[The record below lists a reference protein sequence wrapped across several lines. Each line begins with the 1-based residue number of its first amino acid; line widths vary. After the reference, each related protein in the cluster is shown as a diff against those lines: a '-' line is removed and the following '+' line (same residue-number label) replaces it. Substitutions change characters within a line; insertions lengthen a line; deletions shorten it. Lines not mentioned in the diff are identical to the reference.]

1 MYLLF
6 LAYPI
11 AEIALFVLVGR
22 LSGSWEW
29 VVLPTAATSFL
40 GYALLRGQRR
50 WQVFGQNNF
59 TQNSIENYLFGN
71 LGAFALLLPGFISDL
86 FGLIVIVPWTRRLL
100 LAAFKLVRFDVYQ
113 KAQGPFSVFRTYSFN
128 SNRNFSDQDD
138 DEFFDDDNT
147 IDVEA
152 RNADSD
158 DQSQSDDAIEVEF
171 TVRD

>member
-11 AEIALFVLVGR
+11 AEIALFILVGR
-22 LSGSWEW
+22 LAGSWDW
-29 VVLPTAATSFL
+29 VVLPTLATSFL
-40 GYALLRGQRR
+40 GYALLRAQRR

-100 LAAFKLVRFDVYQ
+100 LAALKLIRFDVYE
-113 KAQGPFSVFRTYSFN
+113 KSQGPFSVFRTYSFN
-128 SNRNFSDQDD
+128 SNRNFSDQGG
-138 DEFFDDDNT
+138 EFYDDNT

-152 RNADSD
+152 RNADSE
-158 DQSQSDDAIEVEF
+158 DQSPPDDAIDVEF